1 MIQIGFVDSLSVGVE
16 MPTETELE
24 GAWNRL
30 EAALAQLERDPTAE
44 RSQLRGAERHLA
56 KLWRAERQ
64 AFRDFAQGNV
74 GQMVFGEVR
83 PVVR

>member
-24 GAWNRL
+24 DAWNRL

-44 RSQLRGAERHLA
+44 RSQLSPPNTTASHNPR
-56 KLWRAERQ
+56 
-64 AFRDFAQGNV
+64 
-74 GQMVFGEVR
+74 
-83 PVVR
+83 